1 MSYRRREPVPE
12 KAMLKDRYAGHHTIC
27 ETLRE
32 IYQMSSDEDIKL
44 KCRLAMSKDF
54 RDIILDFRDNG
65 RGWYP
70 FGDVDGKG
78 NAG

>member
-44 KCRLAMSKDF
+44 KCRLAMSMAKAMQD
-54 RDIILDFRDNG
+54 RLKKYKKREAARNG
-65 RGWYP
+65 
-70 FGDVDGKG
+70 
-78 NAG
+78 